1 MLWRGAGEVADDLV
15 AGNGHGRV
23 DGEVALWR
31 LEHVLP
37 LETPVGQTRDRRT
50 DNAFRVV
57 EELVHRR
64 DDAVASASLAEL
76 GQAPLRERV
85 GGELGAEVPATF
97 LGVAIL
103 ATRSASSSSSR
114 RVGGMTIPSSASVRE
129 PAGMLPGSA
138 PPTSAWCARVTAKP
152 TSVGDTSVTS
162 GRCVPP
168 AYGSLRMKTSP
179 RAGSWRMT
187 AATASDIAPR

>member
-1 MLWRGAGEVADDLV
+1 MTESGQLRFPGCCGAVPEKSKTISSPAMVTA
-15 AGNGHGRV
+15 AWI
-23 DGEVALWR
+23 GEVALWR

-64 DDAVASASLAEL
+64 DDAVASASFAQL

-85 GGELGAEVPATF
+85 GGELGAKVAATF
-97 LGVAIL
+97 LGVAHPRDEVGEQFL
-103 ATRSASSSSSR
+103 VEPR
-114 RVGGMTIPSSASVRE
+114 RWDDDPSSASVRE
-129 PAGMLPGSA
+129 PAGMLPGST

-152 TSVGDTSVTS
+152 TVGRETSVTS
-162 GRCVPP
+162 VGACRPRTGR
-168 AYGSLRMKTSP
+168 
-179 RAGSWRMT
+179 
-187 AATASDIAPR
+187 